1 MSTVAVFGATG
12 RTGARI
18 VDQALTRGHHIIAV
32 ARNAEA
38 LGAIAAKWSATGRF
52 GTAIADVR
60 DPAAVDAA
68 VHESEAVISAIASA
82 GRHANQLFSAGTR
95 NIVNSLGRQQISRFI
110 CVSSRGVNFHD
121 PALPVIYRAVIR
133 PMFLREV
140 YADMQ
145 AMEAIVR
152 ESDLHWTLVRAARLT
167 DGPARGDYRVE
178 DGRNPR
184 GGWTL
189 SRADLAAFVLDQ
201 LETPEWIRRTP
212 TLAY

>member
-12 RTGARI
+12 RTGAHI
-18 VDQALTRGHHIIAV
+18 VDQALTRGYRVIAI
-32 ARNAEA
+32 ARHPAA
-38 LGAIAAKWSATGRF
+38 LGGIAAKWSASGRLR
-52 GTAIADVR
+52 TATADVR
-60 DPAAVDAA
+60 DPASVDAA

-82 GRHANQLFSAGTR
+82 GRHPHQLFSAGTH
-95 NIVNSLGRQQISRFI
+95 NIVNSLRHQRISRFI
-110 CVSSRGVNFHD
+110 CVSSRGVNFRD
-121 PALPVIYRAVIR
+121 PALPLIYRAVIR
-133 PMFLREV
+133 PLFLREV

-152 ESDLHWTLVRAARLT
+152 ESDRQWTLVRAARLT
-167 DGPARGDYRVE
+167 DARARGDYRIE
-178 DGRNPR
+178 DGHNPR

-201 LETPEWIRRTP
+201 LDTPEWIRRTP